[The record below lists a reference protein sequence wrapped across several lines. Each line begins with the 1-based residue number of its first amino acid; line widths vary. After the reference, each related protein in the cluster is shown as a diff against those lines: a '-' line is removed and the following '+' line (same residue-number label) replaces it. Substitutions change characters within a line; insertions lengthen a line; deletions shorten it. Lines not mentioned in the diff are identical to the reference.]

1 MPTLNRIRFARARPR
16 DAAAMRALAEAAYRH
31 YVPRIGRPPAPMT
44 ADYVAIAAR
53 PHVTL
58 AWRDDELVGML
69 VLELR
74 GDEAQIENVAVSPAL
89 QGSGLGSELLRRAEA
104 EARAAGCVVARLYT
118 NERMTENLAFYPR
131 RGYVETGRREDAG
144 FRRVFFEKPL
154 TNPGAEQ

>member
-1 MPTLNRIRFARARPR
+1 MPTLNRIRFAAARPSE
-16 DAAAMRALAEAAYRH
+16 ASAMRALAEAAYRY
-31 YVPRIGRPPAPMT
+31 YVPRIGKPPAPMT
-44 ADYVAIAAR
+44 ADYDAIAAL

-74 GDEAQIENVAVSPAL
+74 GEGAQIENVAVSPAV

-104 EARAAGCVVARLYT
+104 DARAAGCVVARLYT
-118 NERMTENLAFYPR
+118 NERMTENLTYYPR

-154 TNPGAEQ
+154 TSAAD